1 MLNKYIQVFLELESF
16 VASNVPEES
25 KFIMGFDK
33 PTMPDVF
40 MLPFLERYI
49 LLMDVYYYQETK
61 THAPKLKKYVENLRN
76 VEALQDVVLKEDTYR
91 KYLEIFKKSDDGKK
105 PPYKLNYDY

>member
-1 MLNKYIQVFLELESF
+1 M
-16 VASNVPEES
+16 ASNVPEER

-40 MLPFLERYI
+40 ILPLLERFI

-61 THAPKLKKYVENLRN
+61 THAPKMKRYVENLRS
-76 VEALQDVVLKEDTYR
+76 VETLQDIMLKEETYR
-91 KYLEIFKKSDDGKK
+91 KYLEIFKKSEDGKK
-105 PPYKLNYDY
+105 PPYKLDDY